1 MLRVSAS
8 MYFCVNVHTSIL
20 YMALKYT
27 ELPRHAAIS
36 IKVLMNALKFY
47 LKCTKS
53 CSPSQEIAGDEK
65 KNRKTQKIKTMV
77 ELRIPIQS
85 PGVVCC
91 KVRNVGRHLL
101 SSHF

>member
-1 MLRVSAS
+1 MHS
-8 MYFCVNVHTSIL
+8 CVNVYTSIL

-27 ELPRHAAIS
+27 ALPRHAAVS
-36 IKVLMNALKFY
+36 IKEFVNALDFC

-65 KNRKTQKIKTMV
+65 QNRKTQKIKTMV
-77 ELRIPIQS
+77 ELRIPIPS
-85 PGVVCC
+85 PGVVCRI
-91 KVRNVGRHLL
+91 VINGGRHLL